1 MKRKKEKKKRKIK
14 HIKECHK
21 LSLRLICL
29 PVSRKRRLSQKNF
42 GKGSS
47 ESRRGRCEDDETRS
61 DHLMVEQLIHLVWLN
76 VFQLLHV
83 LIELLH
89 VQALFPQQVVAEEC
103 KQEEKN

>member
-47 ESRRGRCEDDETRS
+47 ESSDGWTTNSPCMAECFSATSCANWIITCSSFVPTASSSWRMQTRRKKLR
-61 DHLMVEQLIHLVWLN
+61 
-76 VFQLLHV
+76 
-83 LIELLH
+83 
-89 VQALFPQQVVAEEC
+89 
-103 KQEEKN
+103 

>member
-1 MKRKKEKKKRKIK
+1 M
-14 HIKECHK
+14 
-21 LSLRLICL
+21 
-29 PVSRKRRLSQKNF
+29 LSQMNF

-103 KQEEKN
+103 KQEDTQKIKGLVTKIGREIHQLEWRKFTFICLPLD